1 MANREE
7 TCLVTPIS
15 LNLVTT
21 SDKPSTL
28 SSLNFMSEISEAP
41 MHNKNIS
48 SYVPEIPEPK
58 YTSSGGD
65 LELNNDNPT
74 SNLSTV
80 CSNAILDLAH
90 TAPANILCNPESSL
104 ITDECTTPY
113 TILYSVRVKFLNRLI
128 FASLNIN
135 SIRNKFIMLA
145 DLVRGNVDVLFICET
160 KIDQTFPSSQFVIP
174 GFTTPYRLDRTG
186 RGGGIMLYIR
196 EDIPSRRIPSEL
208 SASLERCFVEIN
220 LYKKKWLII
229 GTYNPSVISPHLVHT
244 IQVRV

>member
-1 MANREE
+1 MSEMSEE
-7 TCLVTPIS
+7 RDGVP
-15 LNLVTT
+15 
-21 SDKPSTL
+21 TL
-28 SSLNFMSEISEAP
+28 SI
-41 MHNKNIS
+41 MHDENIS
-48 SYVPEIPEPK
+48 SYLTVIPEPK

-104 ITDECTTPY
+104 ITVQCSCK
-113 TILYSVRVKFLNRLI
+113 IRLI
-128 FASLNIN
+128 YASLNID

-186 RGGGIMLYIR
+186 SGGGIILYIR

-208 SASLERCFVEIN
+208 SASLECCFVEIN

-229 GTYNPSVISPHLVHT
+229 GTYNPSEGAISPHLVHT
-244 IQVRV
+244 IRVRA